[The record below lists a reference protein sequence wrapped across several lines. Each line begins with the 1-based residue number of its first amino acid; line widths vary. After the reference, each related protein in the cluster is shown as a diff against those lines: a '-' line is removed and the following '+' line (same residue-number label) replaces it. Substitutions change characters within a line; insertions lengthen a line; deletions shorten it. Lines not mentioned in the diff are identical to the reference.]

1 MPTYVAR
8 IEGEGG
14 TLVERADV
22 TVEIVGDG
30 EWRGRFL
37 APADGKIKP
46 GVTLDLAF
54 ADGRRGTARV
64 DHIHHGSSKKAAR
77 LVELAGVGRLS

>member
-8 IEGEGG
+8 IECDTG

-22 TVEIVGDG
+22 TVEIIGDG
-30 EWRGRFL
+30 EWRGRFV
-37 APADGKIKP
+37 APDDAKFKRGS
-46 GVTLDLAF
+46 TLDLAF
-54 ADGRRGTARV
+54 ADGRRGRARV
-64 DHIHHGSSKKAAR
+64 DYIHRGSSKKAPR